1 MCILEDEKK
10 TDLEIRKIGTRDVS
24 TFRWIQG
31 MGLSSIFTFTYL
43 FGPIYIIT
51 STFLLAWRPSMTS
64 FWVASPV
71 LLSAL
76 LPPVFAP
83 YVVGLLRPMVDYFE
97 YEHILESSPVDS
109 RQRILDGTENYLI
122 VAQPHGVLSFTGICS
137 GAVYPEFL
145 VPIKTA
151 VASAVLY
158 TPIIKHV
165 MGIFGLCDASKLS
178 LKQQLKKTSVVL
190 YVGGIAE
197 LFLSCPTEER
207 VFLKKRKG
215 FIKLALAEGV
225 DVIPIYLFGN
235 TSILTVVKTGLLAKL
250 SRKFQ
255 VSLTYFWGK
264 FGLPIPRDDKV
275 RPNLRVV
282 YAPHNAIVVN

>member
-1 MCILEDEKK
+1 
-10 TDLEIRKIGTRDVS
+10 
-24 TFRWIQG
+24 
-31 MGLSSIFTFTYL
+31 
-43 FGPIYIIT
+43 
-51 STFLLAWRPSMTS
+51 MTA

-97 YEHILESSPVDS
+97 YEHILESSPVDT
-109 RQRILDGTENYLI
+109 RQRIIDGKENYLI

-165 MGIFGLCDASKLS
+165 MGIFGLCDASKGS
-178 LKQQLKKTSVVL
+178 LKKQLKKTSVVL

-215 FIKLALAEGV
+215 FIKLALVEGV
-225 DVIPIYLFGN
+225 DIIPIYLFGN
-235 TSILTVVKTGLLAKL
+235 TSILTVVKTGLLAQL
-250 SRKFQ
+250 SRKLQ

-264 FGLPIPRDDKV
+264 FGLPIPRDDKLLYVGGQPLGMPHLPNPTQEDIDNWHAKYCDEV
-275 RPNLRVV
+275 RRLFDTYKERVPQ
-282 YAPHNAIVVN
+282 YKHKKLIIM